1 MKDLYIATYI
11 LLAIR
16 FIRAIR
22 RKLSLCEPENAE
34 YVIVVHDD
42 TGIISVPIVILRNKS
57 KAKLA
62 LALAYIQGKGFLRYE
77 PSGSDEFPDIEPGK
91 IVRFDLLGNNYAR
104 FEDVKGIYS
113 DWYARELTELIHQ
126 AEERYCN

>member
-16 FIRAIR
+16 FIRAIL
-22 RKLSLCEPENAE
+22 RKLSLREPENAE
-34 YVIVVHDD
+34 YALVMHDD
-42 TGIISVPIVILRNKS
+42 AVRAPIVLLRNKS

-62 LALAYIQGKGFLRYE
+62 LALTYIQENGLLKYE

-91 IVRFDLLGNNYAR
+91 IVRFDLLGNNYAM
-104 FEDVKGIYS
+104 FENIKKFYS
-113 DWYARELTELIHQ
+113 EWYARELTELIRE

>member
-34 YVIVVHDD
+34 YAIVVHDD
-42 TGIISVPIVILRNKS
+42 TVNVPIVILRNKS

-77 PSGSDEFPDIEPGK
+77 PSGNDEFPDIEPGE
-91 IVRFDLLGNNYAR
+91 IVRFDLLGDNYAS
-104 FEDVKGIYS
+104 FGIIKCIYS
-113 DWYARELTELIHQ
+113 DWYARELAELIRE
-126 AEERYCN
+126 AEERYCT

>member
-22 RKLSLCEPENAE
+22 RKLSLYEPENAE

-42 TGIISVPIVILRNKS
+42 TVNVPIVILRNKS

-77 PSGSDEFPDIEPGK
+77 PSGNDEFPDIEPGE
-91 IVRFDLLGNNYAR
+91 IVRFDLLGNNYAS
-104 FEDVKGIYS
+104 FENVKGIYTEF
-113 DWYARELTELIHQ
+113 YAWELTKLIRE

>member
-1 MKDLYIATYI
+1 MKSLYIATYI

-22 RKLSLCEPENAE
+22 RKISLCEPENTE
-34 YVIVVHDD
+34 YALVMHDD
-42 TGIISVPIVILRNKS
+42 AVRAPIVLLRNKS

-62 LALAYIQGKGFLRYE
+62 MVLAYIQKNGLLKYE
-77 PSGSDEFPDIEPGK
+77 PSGSDEFPYSEPGE
-91 IVRFDLLGNNYAR
+91 IVRFDLLGNKYAR
-104 FEDVKGIYS
+104 FENIKGAYS
-113 DWYARELTELIHQ
+113 DWYARELTGLIRE

>member
-34 YVIVVHDD
+34 YAIVVHDD
-42 TGIISVPIVILRNKS
+42 TVNVPIVILRNKS

-77 PSGSDEFPDIEPGK
+77 PSGNDEFPDIEPGE
-91 IVRFDLLGNNYAR
+91 IVRFDLLGDNYAS
-104 FEDVKGIYS
+104 FGIIKCIYS
-113 DWYARELTELIHQ
+113 DWYARELTELIRE
-126 AEERYCN
+126 AEERYCT

>member
-34 YVIVVHDD
+34 YALIVHDD
-42 TGIISVPIVILRNKS
+42 AVSVPIVMMRNKS
-57 KAKLA
+57 KAKLEM
-62 LALAYIQGKGFLRYE
+62 ALAYIQSRGCLKYE
-77 PSGSDEFPDIEPGK
+77 PSGSDEFPDIEPGE
-91 IVRFDLLGNNYAR
+91 IVRFDLLGGYAS
-104 FEDVKGIYS
+104 FENVKGIYTEM
-113 DWYARELTELIHQ
+113 YAYELTELIRQ

>member
-34 YVIVVHDD
+34 YAIIVHDD
-42 TGIISVPIVILRNKS
+42 SVSTPIVILRNKN

-62 LALAYIQGKGFLRYE
+62 LALAYIQKNGFLNYE
-77 PSGSDEFPDIEPGK
+77 PSGSDEFPDIEPGE
-91 IVRFDLLGNNYAR
+91 IVRFDLLGNNYAS
-104 FEDVKGIYS
+104 FENVKGIYTEF
-113 DWYARELTELIHQ
+113 YARALTELIRE

>member
-34 YVIVVHDD
+34 YALIVHDD
-42 TGIISVPIVILRNKS
+42 AVNVPIVILRNKS
-57 KAKLA
+57 KTKLA
-62 LALAYIQGKGFLRYE
+62 LALAYIQVNGFLNYE
-77 PSGSDEFPDIEPGK
+77 PNGNDEFPDIEPGE
-91 IVRFDLLGNNYAR
+91 IVRFDLLGNNYAS
-104 FEDVKGIYS
+104 FENVKGIYT
-113 DWYARELTELIHQ
+113 DWYARELTELIRE
-126 AEERYCN
+126 AEEWYCN